1 MISLRSRVSCKCV
14 TLAGG
19 HAAVANSSPSR
30 WRGSG
35 VAACGTGAAGVD
47 PVMGFCAGGG
57 RAFADR
63 LGAFRRGLPVEQPT
77 KFDLVINLITA
88 KALGLTVPR
97 MVLGRADEVIE

>member
-1 MISLRSRVSCKCV
+1 MISLRSRVSCKV
-14 TLAGG
+14 GATPPSRVH
-19 HAAVANSSPSR
+19 HAAR
-30 WRGSG
+30 RRGG
-35 VAACGTGAAGVD
+35 MVAARGTGAAGVD

-97 MVLGRADEVIE
+97 MLLGRADEVIE